1 MTVSWTVKG
10 VPVKVLNSDNET
22 SQVILDTSYNSV
34 YDNRL
39 RVRGRR
45 TGTYYTVYT
54 ITGHFSETTI
64 VARSITLLTK
74 GRLSNIYITQLQ
86 DSPPVSRQSSLA
98 PTLHM

>member
-45 TGTYYTVYT
+45 TGTYYRRISYWPFQRNHYCGKEYNTP
-54 ITGHFSETTI
+54 
-64 VARSITLLTK
+64 
-74 GRLSNIYITQLQ
+74 
-86 DSPPVSRQSSLA
+86 D
-98 PTLHM
+98 

>member
-45 TGTYYTVYT
+45 TGTYYTVQ
-54 ITGHFSETTI
+54 
-64 VARSITLLTK
+64 LLAISVK
-74 GRLSNIYITQLQ
+74 PLLWQG
-86 DSPPVSRQSSLA
+86 V
-98 PTLHM
+98 